1 MPKTKYEFTRN
12 NNLRKEEGLEPL
24 TWVDYIRD
32 NPPKK
37 LGRPRIED
45 HLKKPASRKSHF
57 FLNFH
62 PDEKK
67 EPIARPPAIYD
78 NTSYKSVYEKYGI

>member
-1 MPKTKYEFTRN
+1 MPTTKQQFTSENEIR
-12 NNLRKEEGLEPL
+12 RKEGLPIL

-37 LGRPRIED
+37 LGRPSIPD
-45 HLKKPASRKSHF
+45 HLKKPQSRKSHF
-57 FLNFH
+57 FLNFL

-67 EPIARPPAIYD
+67 EPIQRPPAEYS
-78 NTSYKSVYEKYGI
+78 NKSVFEKYGV